1 MAQQKTERMD
11 KAVRDEMMGL
21 LKERVAN
28 PKLVLDVSYL
38 TPGFVN
44 PPHSLRT
51 VAAAQ
56 LWGAK
61 YVNNLGLITLA
72 GMDYYR
78 RETANPVPTWL
89 RSNWFAVIVAGCT
102 IGVSVWGIVGG

>member
-1 MAQQKTERMD
+1 MD
-11 KAVRDEMMGL
+11 KAVRAEMMRL

-28 PKLVLDVSYL
+28 PTLVLDVRY
-38 TPGFVN
+38 PN
-44 PPHSLRT
+44 PRFFSPPYSLRS

-56 LWGAK
+56 LLEAGHLNK
-61 YVNNLGLITLA
+61 LGLITLA

-78 RETANPVPTWL
+78 RETANPVLTWL

-102 IGVSVWGIVGG
+102 IGVSVWGVVGG